1 MLSCRVAIPRRAGG
15 AVRGE
20 VSARL
25 PATAATTE
33 SAGKVFS
40 TRAGVSSAPR
50 ERAGSA
56 APGPSVRRWE
66 RGARRRNWTWRRRA
80 PQLSAGTPRPTP
92 VTPPPRPRR
101 SPFLPR
107 LLRGPARVHPA
118 RWGAEIR
125 DFPQGVR
132 PIPGLSRPPPPLPS
146 PSRARA
152 ARGGRRGRAA
162 PGGGEQ
168 SEEERTVSREEP
180 APAAAVEHPL
190 LPAPRTRR
198 WRRQPREEE
207 PVPQR
212 YSALQYRPPRAGGDG
227 GGGAAADGSIGARS
241 PGAGQPAGPA
251 PSRRAGMRGRA
262 PWRPITARRPPG
274 PPSACLTGP

>member
-1 MLSCRVAIPRRAGG
+1 M
-15 AVRGE
+15 
-20 VSARL
+20 
-25 PATAATTE
+25 
-33 SAGKVFS
+33 
-40 TRAGVSSAPR
+40 SSAPR

-66 RGARRRNWTWRRRA
+66 QGARGRRNWTWRRRA

-92 VTPPPRPRR
+92 ATPPPRARR
-101 SPFLPR
+101 RTPSC
-107 LLRGPARVHPA
+107 RGYCGGPTRVHPVRRSA
-118 RWGAEIR
+118 AIQ
-125 DFPQGVR
+125 DFPRRVR

-162 PGGGEQ
+162 PGGGKPR
-168 SEEERTVSREEP
+168 EEERTVPGEEP

-198 WRRQPREEE
+198 WRRQPRKEE

-212 YSALQYRPPRAGGDG
+212 HSALLYRPPRAGGDG
-227 GGGAAADGSIGARS
+227 GGGSGGGAAAVGSIGARS

>member
-1 MLSCRVAIPRRAGG
+1 M
-15 AVRGE
+15 
-20 VSARL
+20 
-25 PATAATTE
+25 
-33 SAGKVFS
+33 
-40 TRAGVSSAPR
+40 SSAPR

-207 PVPQR
+207 PSQVDAGYTGRHCVFLTGQQAGSFSR
-212 YSALQYRPPRAGGDG
+212 KEASPPSWTSVNTHR
-227 GGGAAADGSIGARS
+227 
-241 PGAGQPAGPA
+241 
-251 PSRRAGMRGRA
+251 RGR
-262 PWRPITARRPPG
+262 
-274 PPSACLTGP
+274 